1 MEIEQSKS
9 SSDSLGNMSD
19 EIDRWE
25 WELDEI
31 RQTRDTIEPELKSLQ
46 EALSEVQKTDELVK
60 LTIQVPKQIRSEF
73 KIKAEREGTNM
84 STLILQYVKQYINK

>member
-1 MEIEQSKS
+1 MVIQAKPISAHNS
-9 SSDSLGNMSD
+9 N
-19 EIDRWE
+19 
-25 WELDEI
+25 
-31 RQTRDTIEPELKSLQ
+31 LQ

>member
-1 MEIEQSKS
+1 MVIQAKPLSARNS
-9 SSDSLGNMSD
+9 N
-19 EIDRWE
+19 
-25 WELDEI
+25 
-31 RQTRDTIEPELKSLQ
+31 LQ

>member
-1 MEIEQSKS
+1 MAIQSKLLS
-9 SSDSLGNMSD
+9 ARNSN
-19 EIDRWE
+19 
-25 WELDEI
+25 
-31 RQTRDTIEPELKSLQ
+31 LQ

-84 STLILQYVKQYINK
+84 STVIQQYVNEYIRIIFNLSPIVD

>member
-1 MEIEQSKS
+1 MVIQAKPLS
-9 SSDSLGNMSD
+9 
-19 EIDRWE
+19 
-25 WELDEI
+25 
-31 RQTRDTIEPELKSLQ
+31 TRNSNLQ

-84 STLILQYVKQYINK
+84 STLILKYVKQYINK

>member
-1 MEIEQSKS
+1 MVIQAKPLS
-9 SSDSLGNMSD
+9 
-19 EIDRWE
+19 
-25 WELDEI
+25 
-31 RQTRDTIEPELKSLQ
+31 TRNTNLQ
-46 EALSEVQKTDELVK
+46 QALSEVQKTDELVK